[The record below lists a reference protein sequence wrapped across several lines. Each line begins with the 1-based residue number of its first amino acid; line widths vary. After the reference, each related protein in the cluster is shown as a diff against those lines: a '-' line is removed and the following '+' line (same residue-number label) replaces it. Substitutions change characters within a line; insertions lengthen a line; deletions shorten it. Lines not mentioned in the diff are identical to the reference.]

1 MLQVLLLVGSVVGL
15 ARGTEHTV
23 ACETTAGPL
32 NWELDDSLSPSGV
45 ARVLELVKNR
55 VFEFRSKDV
64 VL

>member
-45 ARVLELVKNR
+45 ARVLELVKN
-55 VFEFRSKDV
+55 VSF
-64 VL
+64 